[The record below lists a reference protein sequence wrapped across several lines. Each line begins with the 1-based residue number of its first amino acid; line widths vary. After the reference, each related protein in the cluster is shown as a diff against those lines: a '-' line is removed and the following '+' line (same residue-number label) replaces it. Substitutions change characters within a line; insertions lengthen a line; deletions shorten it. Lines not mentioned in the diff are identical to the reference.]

1 MKPNEICR
9 RIYPR
14 QATDLP
20 NGLNVNSVTEPSG
33 ATPPSVG
40 PRGTESYFSALQKRL
55 RGKVIGYD
63 DAGYDRARRIWN
75 GRIDRRPRLIAQCLD
90 AGDIIAC
97 VRFARERALRLAVR
111 GNGHAVA
118 GTAICQDGLVVDLS
132 MMKSVRVNPQ
142 KRTARVGSGV
152 TLGELDH
159 ATQAFGLAVPV
170 GTDSKVGISGL
181 TLGGGNG
188 WLMGA
193 FGATCDNLL
202 SVDLV
207 TADGNFLTAS
217 EDAYEDLFW
226 AVRGGGGNFGI
237 ATSLKYRAHRLGPE
251 VVAGTLLYPLDQARD
266 VLRQF
271 RSFAHDAPD
280 PLTVYPC
287 LIFLD
292 NGTPVLCMAACYAG
306 PVDEGKRAV
315 IPLKQLGRPITD
327 QLQPMSFL
335 QWQSSLDAARP
346 FGRRCA
352 IRSHFLKEI
361 DDDFIDVLVEGFKR
375 APSRLSA
382 VILEHC
388 HGAIAR
394 VPVEATAFAL
404 RKNPY
409 HFEILAFWDNP
420 QESEANLRWTMDYF
434 AETSRFS
441 SQEVYVNS
449 LDEDEGGRI
458 REAYGPNYERLRQ
471 IKRKYDPENFFH
483 CNQNIIPASI
493 G

>member
-1 MKPNEICR
+1 VR
-9 RIYPR
+9 
-14 QATDLP
+14 T
-20 NGLNVNSVTEPSG
+20 PSIRTG
-33 ATPPSVG
+33 ETGDDFA
-40 PRGTESYFSALQKRL
+40 ALQKRL
-55 RGKVIGYD
+55 RGKVIGYE
-63 DAGYDRARRIWN
+63 DAEYDRARCIWN
-75 GRIDRRPRLIAQCLD
+75 GRIDRRPRLVAQCLD
-90 AGDIIAC
+90 AGDVIAC
-97 VRFARERALRLAVR
+97 VGFARKRELPLSVR

-132 MMKSVRVNPQ
+132 MMKGVRVNPQ
-142 KRTARVGSGV
+142 KQTVRTGPGV

-159 ATQAFGLAVPV
+159 ATQAFRLAVPV
-170 GTDSKVGISGL
+170 GTDSEVGISGL

-226 AVRGGGGNFGI
+226 ALRGGGGNFGI
-237 ATSLKYRAHRLGPE
+237 ATSLKYRAHPLGPE
-251 VVAGTLLYPLDQARD
+251 VVAGTVLYPIDQARD
-266 VLRQF
+266 VLRRF
-271 RSFAHDAPD
+271 RSFAHEAPD

-287 LIFLD
+287 LLFLD

-306 PVDEGKRAV
+306 PVAEGERAV
-315 IPLKQLGRPITD
+315 VPLKQLGQPIGD
-327 QLQPMSFL
+327 QLKPMSFL
-335 QWQSSLDAARP
+335 QWESSLDAARP
-346 FGRRCA
+346 FGRQCA

-361 DDDFIDVLVEGFKR
+361 DDDFIDVFIEGFQR

-394 VPVEATAFAL
+394 VPPEATAFAL

-409 HFEILAFWDNP
+409 HLEILAFWDKS
-420 QESEANLRWTMDYF
+420 EGTEANIRWTLDYF
-434 AETSRFS
+434 AQTSRYS
-441 SQEVYVNS
+441 SKEVYVNS
-449 LDEDEGGRI
+449 LDEDEGNRI

-471 IKRKYDPENFFH
+471 IKRRYDPDNFFR
-483 CNQNIIPASI
+483 CNQNIVPAPI